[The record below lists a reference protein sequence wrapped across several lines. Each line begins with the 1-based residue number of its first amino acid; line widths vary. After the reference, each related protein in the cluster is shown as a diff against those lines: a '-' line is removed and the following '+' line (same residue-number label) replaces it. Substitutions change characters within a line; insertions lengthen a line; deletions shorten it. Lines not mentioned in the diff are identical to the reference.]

1 MTNNLILYL
10 FFDPEINLPGL
21 IIHPPFFPS
30 ELPRC
35 YFSMFNIE
43 ERLVNGRLLVYSDY
57 CNYSSM
63 EMEKI
68 HSTDECET
76 YILQVFAYLE
86 QEKITFGYFFDFDHT
101 ECDGMLFEYYLLL
114 LERYFNLLAAEQ
126 DESGEKPRRLMTF
139 SEDDE
144 VEFLNTKKQAMLLLN
159 MLALT
164 SFKYPE
170 SSNIPEKLNEVIY
183 LFIEQCPDAFFIA
196 SIAKFQK
203 SGIDSLFLADKV
215 EDLFPCANESSFF
228 HLRLKQSLA
237 ELDNFPDALCMHIP
251 RFSRIFLILLSDYCH
266 EYSPDEIC
274 TAMLNVTL
282 FVIYSLTSKAAAEI
296 AIRDICA
303 EKVTDILIEI
313 KKKKQSI
320 LDKISDVRKSRF
332 LQHKLD
338 VFFGT

>member
-1 MTNNLILYL
+1 MINIILYP
-10 FFDPEINLPGL
+10 FIDPEINFSGL
-21 IIHPPFFPS
+21 IIYPPFFPS
-30 ELPRC
+30 KLPEC
-35 YFSMFNIE
+35 YFSMDNIE
-43 ERLVNGRLLVYSDY
+43 ERRSDGRLVVCSDY

-63 EMEKI
+63 KMEEI

-76 YILQVFAYLE
+76 YILQVFAYLQQKE
-86 QEKITFGYFFDFDHT
+86 VTFGTFFDFDHT
-101 ECDGMLFEYYLLL
+101 ECEGMLFEYYLLL

-144 VEFLNTKKQAMLLLN
+144 VEFLNMKKQAMLLLN

-164 SFKYPE
+164 SFSYPE
-170 SSNIPEKLNEVIY
+170 SSNIPEQLLKVIY

-228 HLRLKQSLA
+228 HLRLKQSQA

-266 EYSPDEIC
+266 EYSRDEIR

-296 AIRDICA
+296 AIRAICA
-303 EKVTDILIEI
+303 EKVTDILVEI
-313 KKKKQSI
+313 KERKQSI

-332 LQHKLD
+332 LQHKLY
-338 VFFGT
+338 VFFGA